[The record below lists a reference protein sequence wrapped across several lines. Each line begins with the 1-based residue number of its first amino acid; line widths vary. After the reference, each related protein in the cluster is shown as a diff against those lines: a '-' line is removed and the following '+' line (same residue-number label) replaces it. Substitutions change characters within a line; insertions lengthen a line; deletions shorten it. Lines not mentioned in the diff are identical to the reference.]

1 MLRKTDSLST
11 EYIPGEK
18 FLNGEVKRH
27 PLTSYGKVTTAQ
39 RKTKWTE
46 ELIAVTY
53 YGWSLIKEVLSL
65 KGCLTMDKKSKTS

>member
-39 RKTKWTE
+39 RKTK
-46 ELIAVTY
+46 
-53 YGWSLIKEVLSL
+53 
-65 KGCLTMDKKSKTS
+65 